1 MKKSIIKQSKNE
13 SIISQKKKSV
23 TFKNENKGHSNPQ
36 SFEKREYSKT

>member
-13 SIISQKKKSV
+13 SIISQKKSV